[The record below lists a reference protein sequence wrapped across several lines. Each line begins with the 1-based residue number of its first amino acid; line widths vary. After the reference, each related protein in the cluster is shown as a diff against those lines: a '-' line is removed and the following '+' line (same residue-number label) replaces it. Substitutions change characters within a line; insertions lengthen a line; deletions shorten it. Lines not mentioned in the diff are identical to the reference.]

1 MSKSGWVSRQ
11 PPRSRPTTLRPASAS
26 SFARMVPV
34 RPTPTVTTSTGF
46 SLVAMRSPCGR
57 EHDTP
62 PAPAR
67 GASGRGARLGELG
80 RAQGNGRRDRV
91 GDIVEVARI
100 QGGDADA
107 ARLDAV
113 YRVALAH
120 RDHLLARQPRVRE
133 DAALLQNEAEVVRNA
148 LLQALDQLVPHR
160 AHAVA
165 HDENF
170 LPPQEI
176 GRAHV

>member
-1 MSKSGWVSRQ
+1 MSKSGCVSRQ
-11 PPRSRPTTLRPASAS
+11 PPRSRPTTLSPESAS

-34 RPTPTVTTSTGF
+34 SPTPTVTTSTGF

-62 PAPAR
+62 AATAA
-67 GASGRGARLGELG
+67 GTSGRGARLGELG
-80 RAQGNGRRDRV
+80 RAQGDGRGDCV
-91 GDIVEVARI
+91 GNVVEIARI
-100 QGGDADA
+100 QSGDADA

-120 RDHLLARQPRVRE
+120 RDHLLARQARVRE

-148 LLQALDQLVPHR
+148 LLQALDQLVPH
-160 AHAVA
+160 
-165 HDENF
+165 
-170 LPPQEI
+170 
-176 GRAHV
+176 